1 MDSVRN
7 LRLGAGAALALA
19 FEEAGAVDL
28 GEVDWTQGLGAAEET
43 RDSVGVAPTTDMA
56 RLAA

>member
-19 FEEAGAVDL
+19 FEEAAAVDL
-28 GEVDWTQGLGAAEET
+28 GEVDWTQGLDAAEET
-43 RDSVGVAPTTDMA
+43 RDSVGVAPKTDMA